1 MASTNAT
8 LPVETAVIWSDD
20 EDAPDAVVAARAA
33 AAAQRAEA
41 RRRAAATP
49 EAAWRLQQDHADD
62 LASAYK
68 ELETLVH
75 DADRKRRG
83 STPADAPTARR
94 DDEAEADAPAT
105 TLDARPADGDAH
117 EAREQQEQEHVIRLH
132 GARVVVHLR
141 IPRTHGPRSHA

>member
-49 EAAWRLQQDHADD
+49 EAAWRLQQDHVDD

-94 DDEAEADAPAT
+94 DDEAEADAPA
-105 TLDARPADGDAH
+105 PADAPRGDADAPAA
-117 EAREQQEQEHVIRLH
+117 EAKQDADDDDSWAEFY
-132 GARVVVHLR
+132 
-141 IPRTHGPRSHA
+141 

>member
-1 MASTNAT
+1 MAHSNAPA
-8 LPVETAVIWSDD
+8 LPVETAVIWGDD
-20 EDAPDAVVAARAA
+20 EEAPDAVVAARAA
-33 AAAQRAEA
+33 AAAQWAEA

-94 DDEAEADAPAT
+94 DDDAEADAPAT
-105 TLDARPADGDAH
+105 TLNARPTDAARGAADAPAA
-117 EAREQQEQEHVIRLH
+117 EAKDDDDDSWAEFY
-132 GARVVVHLR
+132 
-141 IPRTHGPRSHA
+141 

>member
-1 MASTNAT
+1 MAHNATT
-8 LPVETAVIWSDD
+8 LPVETAVIWGDD
-20 EDAPDAVVAARAA
+20 EEAPDAVIAARAA
-33 AAAQRAEA
+33 AAARRAEA

-62 LASAYK
+62 LASAFK

-94 DDEAEADAPAT
+94 DDEADDAKTP
-105 TLDARPADGDAH
+105 DARPADAPSPAAEAKQDADDDDDSWA
-117 EAREQQEQEHVIRLH
+117 EFY
-132 GARVVVHLR
+132 
-141 IPRTHGPRSHA
+141 

>member
-1 MASTNAT
+1 MAHNATT

-20 EDAPDAVVAARAA
+20 ENAPDAVVAARAA

-62 LASAYK
+62 LASAFK
-68 ELETLVH
+68 ELETLVN

-94 DDEAEADAPAT
+94 DDEAETDAPAT
-105 TLDARPADGDAH
+105 TPDDA
-117 EAREQQEQEHVIRLH
+117 
-132 GARVVVHLR
+132 
-141 IPRTHGPRSHA
+141 PRSATDAPAAEAKADADDDDSWAEFY

>member
-1 MASTNAT
+1 MAHNATT

-41 RRRAAATP
+41 RRHAAATP
-49 EAAWRLQQDHADD
+49 EAAWRLQQDHVDD
-62 LASAYK
+62 LASAFK
-68 ELETLVH
+68 ELETLVN

-105 TLDARPADGDAH
+105 SPDARPAEAAPRGDADAPAAEAKADDGDDDSWA
-117 EAREQQEQEHVIRLH
+117 EFY
-132 GARVVVHLR
+132 
-141 IPRTHGPRSHA
+141 

>member
-1 MASTNAT
+1 MARTNATT

-20 EDAPDAVVAARAA
+20 EDAPDAVVAARVA

-105 TLDARPADGDAH
+105 SPAARPAEAAPRGDADAPAA
-117 EAREQQEQEHVIRLH
+117 EAKADDDDDDSWAEFY
-132 GARVVVHLR
+132 
-141 IPRTHGPRSHA
+141 

>member
-33 AAAQRAEA
+33 AATQRAEA

-105 TLDARPADGDAH
+105 TTDASPSGADAPAA
-117 EAREQQEQEHVIRLH
+117 EAKADDDDDDSWAEFY
-132 GARVVVHLR
+132 
-141 IPRTHGPRSHA
+141 

>member
-1 MASTNAT
+1 MAHSNAPA
-8 LPVETAVIWSDD
+8 LPVETAVIWGDD
-20 EDAPDAVVAARAA
+20 EEAPDAVVAARAA
-33 AAAQRAEA
+33 AAAQWAEA

-105 TLDARPADGDAH
+105 TTARPADTRENAPAAEAKQDADDDDDSWA
-117 EAREQQEQEHVIRLH
+117 EFY
-132 GARVVVHLR
+132 
-141 IPRTHGPRSHA
+141 

>member
-1 MASTNAT
+1 MAQTNATT
-8 LPVETAVIWSDD
+8 LPVETAVIWGDD

-41 RRRAAATP
+41 IRRAAATP

-62 LASAYK
+62 LASAFK

-94 DDEAEADAPAT
+94 DDEAETDAPAT
-105 TLDARPADGDAH
+105 TPEAKQDAPAAEAKADDDGDDCWA
-117 EAREQQEQEHVIRLH
+117 EFY
-132 GARVVVHLR
+132 
-141 IPRTHGPRSHA
+141 

>member
-1 MASTNAT
+1 MAHSNAPA
-8 LPVETAVIWSDD
+8 LPVETAVIWGDD
-20 EDAPDAVVAARAA
+20 EEAPDAVVAARAA
-33 AAAQRAEA
+33 AAAQWAEA

-94 DDEAEADAPAT
+94 DDEAEADVPAT
-105 TLDARPADGDAH
+105 TTDARPADAAPPPTA
-117 EAREQQEQEHVIRLH
+117 EAKADDDDDSWAEFY
-132 GARVVVHLR
+132 
-141 IPRTHGPRSHA
+141 

>member
-1 MASTNAT
+1 MAHNATT
-8 LPVETAVIWSDD
+8 LPVETAVIWSDA

-33 AAAQRAEA
+33 AAARRAEA

-62 LASAYK
+62 LASAFK

-94 DDEAEADAPAT
+94 DDEAETDAPAT
-105 TLDARPADGDAH
+105 TPDARPAAADPPAAEAKQDADDDDDSWA
-117 EAREQQEQEHVIRLH
+117 EFY
-132 GARVVVHLR
+132 
-141 IPRTHGPRSHA
+141 

>member
-1 MASTNAT
+1 MAHNATT
-8 LPVETAVIWSDD
+8 LPVETAVIRSDD

-41 RRRAAATP
+41 IRRAAATP
-49 EAAWRLQQDHADD
+49 EAAWRLQQDHAND

-105 TLDARPADGDAH
+105 TPEAKQDAPAA
-117 EAREQQEQEHVIRLH
+117 EAKADDDDDSWAEFY
-132 GARVVVHLR
+132 
-141 IPRTHGPRSHA
+141 

>member
-1 MASTNAT
+1 MASNAT

-20 EDAPDAVVAARAA
+20 EEAPDAVVAARAA
-33 AAAQRAEA
+33 AAARRAEA

-49 EAAWRLQQDHADD
+49 EAAWRLQQDHAND
-62 LASAYK
+62 LESAYK

-94 DDEAEADAPAT
+94 DDEAETDAPAT
-105 TLDARPADGDAH
+105 TPDARPADTRENAPAA
-117 EAREQQEQEHVIRLH
+117 EAKADDDDDDSWAEFY
-132 GARVVVHLR
+132 
-141 IPRTHGPRSHA
+141 

>member
-1 MASTNAT
+1 MAHSNAPA

-20 EDAPDAVVAARAA
+20 EEAPDAVVAARAA

-49 EAAWRLQQDHADD
+49 EAAWRLQQDHVDD

-94 DDEAEADAPAT
+94 DDDEAEADAPAT
-105 TLDARPADGDAH
+105 KTDAPRGAADAPAAEAKQDADDDDDSWA
-117 EAREQQEQEHVIRLH
+117 EFY
-132 GARVVVHLR
+132 
-141 IPRTHGPRSHA
+141 

>member
-1 MASTNAT
+1 MARTNATT

-41 RRRAAATP
+41 IRRAAATP

-62 LASAYK
+62 LASAFR

-94 DDEAEADAPAT
+94 DDEADDAKTP
-105 TLDARPADGDAH
+105 DARPADAPRGDADAPAA
-117 EAREQQEQEHVIRLH
+117 EAKADDDDDSWAEFY
-132 GARVVVHLR
+132 
-141 IPRTHGPRSHA
+141 

>member
-1 MASTNAT
+1 MAQTNAT
-8 LPVETAVIWSDD
+8 ALPVETAVIWSDG

-41 RRRAAATP
+41 IRRAAATP

-105 TLDARPADGDAH
+105 TTARPADTAPPAAEAKQDADDDDDSWA
-117 EAREQQEQEHVIRLH
+117 EFY
-132 GARVVVHLR
+132 
-141 IPRTHGPRSHA
+141 

>member
-1 MASTNAT
+1 MAHNNAPA

-20 EDAPDAVVAARAA
+20 EQAPDAVLAARAA

-62 LASAYK
+62 LASAFK
-68 ELETLVH
+68 EFETLVN

-94 DDEAEADAPAT
+94 DEADVPATTDNPTVDAVRDDDAASRPSSATIPDAPAAEAKAD
-105 TLDARPADGDAH
+105 DADDDSWA
-117 EAREQQEQEHVIRLH
+117 EFY
-132 GARVVVHLR
+132 
-141 IPRTHGPRSHA
+141 

>member
-20 EDAPDAVVAARAA
+20 EEAPDAVVAARVA

-49 EAAWRLQQDHADD
+49 EAAWRLQQDHAND
-62 LASAYK
+62 LESAFK

-105 TLDARPADGDAH
+105 TPDARPADTADAPAA
-117 EAREQQEQEHVIRLH
+117 EAKDDDDDSWAEFY
-132 GARVVVHLR
+132 
-141 IPRTHGPRSHA
+141 

>member
-1 MASTNAT
+1 MCRTRRTGNTRRHGKHQCDAAGRDGCDLERRRRGARRRRRSARGRRAT
-8 LPVETAVIWSDD
+8 
-20 EDAPDAVVAARAA
+20 
-33 AAAQRAEA
+33 AEA

-49 EAAWRLQQDHADD
+49 EAAWRLQQVHADD

-94 DDEAEADAPAT
+94 DDEAETDAPAT
-105 TLDARPADGDAH
+105 TPDARPADAPSPAA
-117 EAREQQEQEHVIRLH
+117 EAKHDDDDDSWAEFY
-132 GARVVVHLR
+132 
-141 IPRTHGPRSHA
+141 

>member
-1 MASTNAT
+1 MAHNNAPA

-20 EDAPDAVVAARAA
+20 EEAPDAVVAARAA
-33 AAAQRAEA
+33 AAARRAEA
-41 RRRAAATP
+41 SRRAAATP

-62 LASAYK
+62 LASAFK

-94 DDEAEADAPAT
+94 DDEAETDAPATKTDAPRGAADAPA
-105 TLDARPADGDAH
+105 AEAKADNDDDDSWA
-117 EAREQQEQEHVIRLH
+117 EFY
-132 GARVVVHLR
+132 
-141 IPRTHGPRSHA
+141 

>member
-1 MASTNAT
+1 MASNPT

-41 RRRAAATP
+41 IRRAAATP

-94 DDEAEADAPAT
+94 DDEAEADAPA
-105 TLDARPADGDAH
+105 PADAAPRGATDAPAA
-117 EAREQQEQEHVIRLH
+117 EAKADDDDDSWAEFY
-132 GARVVVHLR
+132 
-141 IPRTHGPRSHA
+141 

>member
-1 MASTNAT
+1 MASNAT

-62 LASAYK
+62 LASAFK

-105 TLDARPADGDAH
+105 TTDKPSSVTTPNAPAAEAKQDADDDDDSWA
-117 EAREQQEQEHVIRLH
+117 EFY
-132 GARVVVHLR
+132 
-141 IPRTHGPRSHA
+141 

>member
-1 MASTNAT
+1 MAHNATT

-20 EDAPDAVVAARAA
+20 ENAPDAVVAARAA
-33 AAAQRAEA
+33 AAARRAEA

-62 LASAYK
+62 LASAFK

-94 DDEAEADAPAT
+94 DDEAEADAPA
-105 TLDARPADGDAH
+105 PADAPRGDADAPAA
-117 EAREQQEQEHVIRLH
+117 EAKQDADDDDDSWAEFY
-132 GARVVVHLR
+132 
-141 IPRTHGPRSHA
+141 

>member
-1 MASTNAT
+1 MAHNNATT
-8 LPVETAVIWSDD
+8 LPVETAVIWGDD

-49 EAAWRLQQDHADD
+49 EAAWRLQQDHAND
-62 LASAYK
+62 LESAYK

-94 DDEAEADAPAT
+94 DDDTDAPAT
-105 TLDARPADGDAH
+105 ADNPTVDAVRDDDAASRPSSATTPHASNAETKRDADDDDDSWA
-117 EAREQQEQEHVIRLH
+117 EFY
-132 GARVVVHLR
+132 
-141 IPRTHGPRSHA
+141 

>member
-1 MASTNAT
+1 MASTN
-8 LPVETAVIWSDD
+8 LPVETAVIWSDG

-62 LASAYK
+62 LASAFK

-94 DDEAEADAPAT
+94 DDDAEADAPAT
-105 TLDARPADGDAH
+105 TLNARPTDAARGAADAPAA
-117 EAREQQEQEHVIRLH
+117 EAKADDDDDDSWAEFY
-132 GARVVVHLR
+132 
-141 IPRTHGPRSHA
+141 

>member
-1 MASTNAT
+1 MAHNATT

-41 RRRAAATP
+41 QRRAAATP

-62 LASAYK
+62 LASAFK

-75 DADRKRRG
+75 EADRKRRG

-94 DDEAEADAPAT
+94 DDEAETDAPAT
-105 TLDARPADGDAH
+105 TPDARPAEADAPAA
-117 EAREQQEQEHVIRLH
+117 EAKQDADDDDDSWAEFY
-132 GARVVVHLR
+132 
-141 IPRTHGPRSHA
+141 

>member
-1 MASTNAT
+1 MAHNATT

-20 EDAPDAVVAARAA
+20 ENPPDAVVAARAA

-41 RRRAAATP
+41 IRRAAATP

-62 LASAYK
+62 LASAFK
-68 ELETLVH
+68 ELETLVN

-94 DDEAEADAPAT
+94 DDETDAPT
-105 TLDARPADGDAH
+105 TTDNPTVDAVRDDDAAKRTGPPA
-117 EAREQQEQEHVIRLH
+117 
-132 GARVVVHLR
+132 
-141 IPRTHGPRSHA
+141 

>member
-1 MASTNAT
+1 MAHNNATT
-8 LPVETAVIWSDD
+8 LPVETAVIWGDD

-62 LASAYK
+62 LASAFR

-105 TLDARPADGDAH
+105 TTDKPSSATTPNAPAAEAKQDADDDDDSWA
-117 EAREQQEQEHVIRLH
+117 EFY
-132 GARVVVHLR
+132 
-141 IPRTHGPRSHA
+141 

>member
-1 MASTNAT
+1 MAHNNAPA

-20 EDAPDAVVAARAA
+20 EEAPDAVVAARAA
-33 AAAQRAEA
+33 AAARRAEA
-41 RRRAAATP
+41 SRRAAATP

-94 DDEAEADAPAT
+94 DDEAETDAPATKTDAPRGAADAPA
-105 TLDARPADGDAH
+105 AEAKADNDDDDSWA
-117 EAREQQEQEHVIRLH
+117 EFY
-132 GARVVVHLR
+132 
-141 IPRTHGPRSHA
+141 

>member
-1 MASTNAT
+1 MAHNNAPA

-20 EDAPDAVVAARAA
+20 EEAPDAVVAARAA
-33 AAAQRAEA
+33 AAARRAEA
-41 RRRAAATP
+41 SRRAAATP

-62 LASAYK
+62 LASAFK

-94 DDEAEADAPAT
+94 DDDAEADAPAT
-105 TLDARPADGDAH
+105 TPDARPADTRENAPAA
-117 EAREQQEQEHVIRLH
+117 EAKQEADDDDDSWAEFY
-132 GARVVVHLR
+132 
-141 IPRTHGPRSHA
+141 

>member
-49 EAAWRLQQDHADD
+49 EAAWRLQQDHAND
-62 LASAYK
+62 LESAFK

-94 DDEAEADAPAT
+94 DDEAEADAPA
-105 TLDARPADGDAH
+105 PADAPRGDADAPAA
-117 EAREQQEQEHVIRLH
+117 EAKQDADDDDSWAEFY
-132 GARVVVHLR
+132 
-141 IPRTHGPRSHA
+141 

>member
-33 AAAQRAEA
+33 AAARQAEA
-41 RRRAAATP
+41 RRRATATP

-62 LASAYK
+62 LASAFK

-105 TLDARPADGDAH
+105 TTDDRPA
-117 EAREQQEQEHVIRLH
+117 EADTPAAEAKADDDDDSWAEFY
-132 GARVVVHLR
+132 
-141 IPRTHGPRSHA
+141 

>member
-1 MASTNAT
+1 MAHNATT

-20 EDAPDAVVAARAA
+20 DEAPDAVVAARAA

-49 EAAWRLQQDHADD
+49 EAAWRLQQDHAND
-62 LASAYK
+62 LESAFK

-94 DDEAEADAPAT
+94 DDEAETDAPAT
-105 TLDARPADGDAH
+105 TPARPADAAPPAAEAKQDADDDDDSWA
-117 EAREQQEQEHVIRLH
+117 EFY
-132 GARVVVHLR
+132 
-141 IPRTHGPRSHA
+141 

>member
-1 MASTNAT
+1 MASNAT
-8 LPVETAVIWSDD
+8 LPVETAMIWGDD

-94 DDEAEADAPAT
+94 DDEAETDAPAT
-105 TLDARPADGDAH
+105 TPDVCPAEASAPAAEAKQDADDDDDSWA
-117 EAREQQEQEHVIRLH
+117 EFY
-132 GARVVVHLR
+132 
-141 IPRTHGPRSHA
+141 

>member
-1 MASTNAT
+1 MQGEEGYPVMAHNATT

-20 EDAPDAVVAARAA
+20 ENAPDAVVAARAA

-41 RRRAAATP
+41 QRRAAATP

-83 STPADAPTARR
+83 STPADAG
-94 DDEAEADAPAT
+94 APPPPPRKT
-105 TLDARPADGDAH
+105 RPD
-117 EAREQQEQEHVIRLH
+117 
-132 GARVVVHLR
+132 RVVMPPSV
-141 IPRTHGPRSHA
+141 GPRSAP

>member
-1 MASTNAT
+1 MAQTNATT

-41 RRRAAATP
+41 RRRAADTP
-49 EAAWRLQQDHADD
+49 EAAWRLQQDHVDD

-105 TLDARPADGDAH
+105 TADARPAEADAPAA
-117 EAREQQEQEHVIRLH
+117 EAKADDDDDDSWAEFY
-132 GARVVVHLR
+132 
-141 IPRTHGPRSHA
+141 

>member
-1 MASTNAT
+1 MASNAT

-49 EAAWRLQQDHADD
+49 EAAWRLQQDHANN

-105 TLDARPADGDAH
+105 TTDARPADADAPAA
-117 EAREQQEQEHVIRLH
+117 EAKQDADDDDDSWAEFY
-132 GARVVVHLR
+132 
-141 IPRTHGPRSHA
+141 